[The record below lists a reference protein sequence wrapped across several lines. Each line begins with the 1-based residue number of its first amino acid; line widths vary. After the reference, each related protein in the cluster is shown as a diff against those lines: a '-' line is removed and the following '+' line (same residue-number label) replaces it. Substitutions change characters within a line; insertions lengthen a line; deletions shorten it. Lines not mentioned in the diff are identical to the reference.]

1 MEKSKGKKSP
11 NKKLM
16 IYSYSNITLSH
27 KKISSV
33 LLKFKKRIFEVIRR
47 MKREEKVMYGNHALG
62 GNSFYS
68 GETNNSSHEDAF
80 FRAGLGLKKEERASN
95 RQAVIQAAG
104 ILEAWLEYRD
114 LLSLRKCFFAL
125 Y

>member
-1 MEKSKGKKSP
+1 MEKSKAKKSP

-16 IYSYSNITLSH
+16 IYSYSNITLCH
-27 KKISSV
+27 KKINSV
-33 LLKFKKRIFEVIRR
+33 LLKFKKRIFELMRR
-47 MKREEKVMYGNHALG
+47 VKREEKNMHGNHAQKN
-62 GNSFYS
+62 NSFYS

-80 FRAGLGLKKEERASN
+80 FRAGLKKEERASN

-114 LLSLRKCFFAL
+114 LLSMRKCFFAL

>member
-1 MEKSKGKKSP
+1 MEKGKAKKSP

-33 LLKFKKRIFEVIRR
+33 LLKFKKRIFEILRR
-47 MKREEKVMYGNHALG
+47 VKREEKNMIGNHAQKN
-62 GNSFYS
+62 NSFYS

-80 FRAGLGLKKEERASN
+80 FKAGLRKEERANN
-95 RQAVIQAAG
+95 RQAIIQAAG

-114 LLSLRKCFFAL
+114 LLTLRKYFYLL